1 MGASRRICPNCGCKM
16 TQQFIGLYHCKCGTS
31 WMKGS
36 GFFERT
42 SGMIFA
48 LERRK
53 IGKKVRQCPVIRF
66 QND

>member
-1 MGASRRICPNCGCKM
+1 MGSSQHICQNCGRKM

-31 WMKGS
+31 WMKGT

-42 SGMIFA
+42 SDMIFA

-53 IGKKVRQCPVIRF
+53 IGKKVRQCPVILYR
-66 QND
+66 DE

>member
-1 MGASRRICPNCGCKM
+1 M